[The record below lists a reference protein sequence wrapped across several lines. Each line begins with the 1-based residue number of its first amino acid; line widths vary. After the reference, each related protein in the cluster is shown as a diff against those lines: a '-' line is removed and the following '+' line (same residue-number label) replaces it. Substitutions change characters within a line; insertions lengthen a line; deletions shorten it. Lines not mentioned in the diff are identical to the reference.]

1 MDPVLV
7 VARHPHVFAA
17 GSGGVEQTQELGAEP
32 ARSGGLPHTS
42 HALGS
47 GGVAETEQQR
57 CRVATSGQGL
67 KPSNSAHKVGLQLVV
82 GVSPNVGTVAA
93 VIDDDATH
101 GVGDMGSGGVEVCV
115 ATRDNGG
122 AKGVT
127 ITTGCNK
134 QLHYRLRHGR
144 RRGPVLTW
152 APPCTCKQRDGEA
165 GERLIRQQ
173 LLADYA
179 SMHGADAGIFPCRTP
194 TRHGRVGSE
203 TGRGWKACRPHLSLQ
218 QQAPPSLLGD
228 RVCEGGSHS
237 RVDPRRSTNMVIRH
251 VWTIL

>member
-1 MDPVLV
+1 M
-7 VARHPHVFAA
+7 FAA

-47 GGVAETEQQR
+47 GGVAETKQQR
-57 CRVATSGQGL
+57 CCVTTSGEGL
-67 KPSNSAHKVGLQLVV
+67 KPSNSAHKVGLQFVV
-82 GVSPNVGTVAA
+82 GVSPNVGRMAA
-93 VIDDDATH
+93 VIDDDATY
-101 GVGDMGSGGVEVCV
+101 GVGDMGSGGVEVRV
-115 ATRDNGG
+115 ATRDNDG

-127 ITTGCNK
+127 VTTGRNK
-134 QLHYRLRHGR
+134 QLHHR
-144 RRGPVLTW
+144 RWHSRRWGPVLTR

-228 RVCEGGSHS
+228 RVCEGGAHA
-237 RVDPRRSTNMVIRH
+237 RVDPRRSTNMVVRH